1 VSRGETKRIAVVGAN
16 HRSSGA
22 VLRDRLF
29 VTESMAPEVAQLLLK
44 GGVEN
49 FLLLSTC
56 DRVEVQM
63 SHVDPFEGAAITLEV
78 LAVSA
83 NASLEEIKTSTY
95 CLFDEAAVRHIF
107 SVASSLDSQVI
118 GEPQVLGQLKECYR
132 LAEDAGRLDSLLS
145 RTLQHSFR
153 VAKRVRG
160 ETEIATGVVS
170 LASAAVSVARNLH
183 GDLGDKHALLFGL
196 GDMGELVG
204 EQLRAAGLSS
214 FGLMGHSQRTEA
226 EARDRGYQFE
236 PVDKLDGAL
245 ARADMVVCANGTG
258 RIEVEVPL
266 LRTALQAR
274 RRRPILVID
283 TGIPAEVD
291 AQAEELDDIFLYT
304 LNDLE
309 QVAMQGRSQRE
320 EASAQA
326 WTIVDNEVV
335 LWRQR
340 EMERDAAPLVTGLR
354 AHFEA
359 VREEILNEAPSLS
372 AEEATRRLL
381 NRLLHGPIEKM
392 RRDLSAISHDREET
406 VSEIEHAIAKLFY
419 EGDTDE
425 GE

>member
-1 VSRGETKRIAVVGAN
+1 
-16 HRSSGA
+16 
-22 VLRDRLF
+22 L
-29 VTESMAPEVAQLLLK
+29 
-44 GGVEN
+44 
-49 FLLLSTC
+49 
-56 DRVEVQM
+56 
-63 SHVDPFEGAAITLEV
+63 
-78 LAVSA
+78 
-83 NASLEEIKTSTY
+83 
-95 CLFDEAAVRHIF
+95 
-107 SVASSLDSQVI
+107 QV
-118 GEPQVLGQLKECYR
+118 
-132 LAEDAGRLDSLLS
+132 
-145 RTLQHSFR
+145 
-153 VAKRVRG
+153 
-160 ETEIATGVVS
+160 
-170 LASAAVSVARNLH
+170 
-183 GDLGDKHALLFGL
+183 
-196 GDMGELVG
+196 
-204 EQLRAAGLSS
+204 
-214 FGLMGHSQRTEA
+214 
-226 EARDRGYQFE
+226 
-236 PVDKLDGAL
+236 
-245 ARADMVVCANGTG
+245 
-258 RIEVEVPL
+258 
-266 LRTALQAR
+266 R

-291 AQAEELDDIFLYT
+291 ARAEELDDIFLYT

-359 VREEILNEAPSLS
+359 VREEILNEASSLS